1 MDAENA
7 LMLLLLLLL
16 GKTRLRSRNEKAAN
30 DLADCI

>member
-7 LMLLLLLLL
+7 LLLLLLLL